1 MLFSLLIKA
10 ELGELRVKMKLKPIL
25 PSLREKKRYLA
36 FKIMSE
42 DKIGDFQPVL
52 NALNTSIYSFM
63 GELGAAKAGI
73 LPMADKYDNVNQ
85 TGIIRVSHKYVDEL
99 KSALMLIK
107 EINGNQVI
115 VKTAGVSGILKKAG
129 KYIGG

>member
-1 MLFSLLIKA
+1 MN
-10 ELGELRVKMKLKPIL
+10 RKLKPIL

-36 FKIMSE
+36 FEIVSKGKISQ
-42 DKIGDFQPVL
+42 FQPVL
-52 NALNTSIYSFM
+52 KAINTSIFSFL

-73 LPMADKYDNVNQ
+73 LMLSDKYDAKAQ
-85 TGIIRVSHKYVDEL
+85 AGIIRVSHKYVDEL

-107 EINGNQVI
+107 EIDGNEVI